1 MTTYLRRYW
10 IIPLSLLLGIF
21 VGLPLLAPVLMHIGW
36 EISARVIYFIYS
48 WTCHQLPER
57 SFFFFGSRLTYSM
70 AEIQNAWHVT
80 SDPAILR
87 QFIGNQVMGWKVA
100 WSDRMVSM
108 YTSLWLFGILWWP
121 FRLKLKTLPWW
132 GFILFLMPMAV
143 DGTSHFLSDLSG
155 IGLGFRDNNLWL
167 AGITLHILPEAFY
180 VGDAWGSFN
189 SLMRLLTGLMFGFGL
204 VWYTYPYFD
213 KLINP
218 VSQSM
223 EKGVISL
230 QTKTNENLTHEPRE

>member
-1 MTTYLRRYW
+1 
-10 IIPLSLLLGIF
+10 
-21 VGLPLLAPVLMHIGW
+21 
-36 EISARVIYFIYS
+36 
-48 WTCHQLPER
+48 
-57 SFFFFGSRLTYSM
+57 M
-70 AEIQNAWHVT
+70 AEIQNAWYVS

-87 QFIGNQVMGWKVA
+87 QFIGNPGMGWKVA

-121 FRLKLKTLPWW
+121 FRRKLKTLPWLDL
-132 GFILFLMPMAV
+132 ILFLMPMAV

-167 AGITLHILPEAFY
+167 AVITRHILPEAFY
-180 VGDAWGSFN
+180 IGDAWGSFN

-213 KLINP
+213 KLFNP
-218 VSQSM
+218 GYQSM
-223 EKGVISL
+223 VKDVIRL
-230 QTKTNENLTHEPRE
+230 QTKTNENLTHEPKE